1 MKYRILTAFTLLF
14 LLVTGCEKSIAT
26 DEDGTSGGDTPTA
39 GISDADKQNALTIS
53 QAWEVADGT
62 VVCVKG
68 YLVASTQR
76 SIQNAIFSA
85 PFKGTTAI
93 VLAEEPIKGSDYL
106 IDYDDLFPVCLTD
119 ASKGIRNNFNLVD
132 HPEYWNHMVYIIGTR
147 ADYLSMAGLK
157 KVTAIEVGE
166 AYQAEEPDT
175 PDAPD
180 EPVTP
185 DPEPDPDDP
194 VTPDNPDTPDD
205 PVTPDNPTP
214 TSDVL
219 TVAQAKQEGDL
230 KAITVEGFIVGAIM
244 EITTNEIKYS
254 FDKSTSFEN
263 IKAGILLADKKYDSS
278 KKPEEQFDLV
288 NYSDLLPVGLY
299 GCKPSNII
307 DKLNLKN
314 NPNNQNKRVRLK
326 GTKQQYLIQDAL
338 KELTSYEFIE

>member
-85 PFKGTTAI
+85 PFEGTTAI

-175 PDAPD
+175 PETPD
-180 EPVTP
+180 DPVTP
-185 DPEPDPDDP
+185 NPEPEPDDP
-194 VTPDNPDTPDD
+194 VTPDNPNTPDD
-205 PVTPDNPTP
+205 PVTPDDPTP
-214 TSDVL
+214 TSDAL
-219 TVAQAKQEGDL
+219 TVAQARMKESGDI
-230 KAITVEGFIVGAIM
+230 ITVAGYIVASASYEISNICYIAPFNSKNAIILADTPYEG
-244 EITTNEIKYS
+244 TP
-254 FDKSTSFEN
+254 FDKSKLFSINLPDKKSIKEKFNLVDHPEN
-263 IKAGILLADKKYDSS
+263 QNKMVVVKGKKYD
-278 KKPEEQFDLV
+278 
-288 NYSDLLPVGLY
+288 
-299 GCKPSNII
+299 
-307 DKLNLKN
+307 
-314 NPNNQNKRVRLK
+314 
-326 GTKQQYLIQDAL
+326 YLGIPGIVKDWL
-338 KELTSYEFIE
+338 ESIEFISLEP

>member
-85 PFKGTTAI
+85 PFEGTTAI
-93 VLAEEPIKGSDYL
+93 VLAEEPIKGCDYL
-106 IDYDDLFPVCLTD
+106 IDYDDLFPICLTD
-119 ASKGIRNNFNLVD
+119 ATKGIRDNYNLVD

-147 ADYLSMAGLK
+147 EKYMGVPGLK

-166 AYQAEEPDT
+166 AYQAEEPE
-175 PDAPD
+175 

-185 DPEPDPDDP
+185 DDPDDP
-194 VTPDNPDTPDD
+194 VGPVDPVDPVVPDD
-205 PVTPDNPTP
+205 PDDPTP
-214 TSDVL
+214 TSSVL
-219 TVAQAKQEGDL
+219 TVAQAKKAEDL
-230 KAITVEGFIVGAIM
+230 NDITVEGYIVGAIM
-244 EITTNEIKYS
+244 GITPYENKYS
-254 FDKSTSFEN
+254 FDKSTSFDN
-263 IKAGILLADKKYDSS
+263 IRAGILLADKKYDSS

-288 NYSDLLPVGLY
+288 SYSDLLPIGLN
-299 GCKPSNII
+299 GSKPSNII
-307 DKLNLKN
+307 NKLNLKD
-314 NPNNQNKRVRLK
+314 NPANQNRRVRLQ
-326 GTKQQYLIQDAL
+326 GTKQLYLIQDAL
-338 KELTSYEFIE
+338 KQLTSYEFIEEEP

>member
-85 PFKGTTAI
+85 PFEGTTAI

-175 PDAPD
+175 PETPD
-180 EPVTP
+180 DPVTP
-185 DPEPDPDDP
+185 NPEPDPDDP

-219 TVAQAKQEGDL
+219 TVAQAKLVSNYQT
-230 KAITVEGFIVGAIM
+230 ITVEGYIVGAAYDDGIQ
-244 EITTNEIKYS
+244 ITKYFS
-254 FDKSTSFEN
+254 SPFTSKSS
-263 IKAGILLADKKYDSS
+263 ILLADKPIDINKT
-278 KKPEEQFDLV
+278 PEEQFDLQSF
-288 NYSDLLPVGLY
+288 SDIFPVCLTGN
-299 GCKPSNII
+299 KKIQ
-307 DKLNLKN
+307 DVLNLKEH
-314 NPNNQNKRVRLK
+314 PNNQNIRVQIK
-326 GTKQQYLIQDAL
+326 GVKQDYLCTKGMKDV
-338 KELTSYEFIE
+338 ESYKIISQEP